1 MKVLN
6 GVKIA
11 MTNKA
16 LCYKMLL
23 CRVVVYGLLLF
34 PLILFLSMAFGPF
47 FVGETFTNLLDS
59 TRMVLKN
66 FILMETIDGTAYK
79 ENVFNVVSSLFTY
92 VFSIK
97 STLLIYFIC
106 GLLIYQLIKF
116 LSSVCDYVFAVNI
129 SEHMSSIHHQGF
141 FTTLLENFFKAC
153 KYAGYRTVVLLFY
166 NLISIAVCVLVF
178 YLTVQPLGIYSI
190 TLTLLC
196 VLIFA
201 SLRLTFSGKVLPKVV
216 CEGKGSFESFFKAF
230 KEFEIKSFVSRF
242 MSYLTITLFIFTLS
256 FACSL
261 LTFNVAIIVTYP
273 ISTIS
278 FIAIRFVDYYTYSC
292 KKYYVSFDEI
302 VDPKEL
308 RTNDENLL
316 NKVDI

>member
-23 CRVVVYGLLLF
+23 CMVVVYGLLLF

-59 TRMVLKN
+59 TRMILKN

-178 YLTVQPLGIYSI
+178 YLTVQPLGIY
-190 TLTLLC
+190 
-196 VLIFA
+196 
-201 SLRLTFSGKVLPKVV
+201 
-216 CEGKGSFESFFKAF
+216 
-230 KEFEIKSFVSRF
+230 
-242 MSYLTITLFIFTLS
+242 
-256 FACSL
+256 
-261 LTFNVAIIVTYP
+261 
-273 ISTIS
+273 
-278 FIAIRFVDYYTYSC
+278 
-292 KKYYVSFDEI
+292 
-302 VDPKEL
+302 
-308 RTNDENLL
+308 
-316 NKVDI
+316 